1 MIKSKYLT
9 ICFITGILMFSCK
22 PAQAQDKLRLGAYYF
37 DGWSGK
43 TAHVSQKL
51 RNDFPERKPVWG
63 WQTGTPRVIE
73 KQIDLAQRYGLQ
85 FFSFCWYYAPTGK
98 GKDVGDDP
106 KNNALNLYLQAANKA
121 KLDFTILVANHAG
134 YTIQAA
140 DWPAL
145 CRYWIKLFRDPSFV
159 RVNQKPLITF
169 FDVASLVSTFGST
182 QRTAAALDTLRSL
195 AREQGLDGV
204 SIAANVGTTS
214 RSIELAE
221 KSGFDIFTGYNYHSN
236 GLSQIQSPSVAIDSM
251 RTREAKVWNNI
262 VSDGSKP
269 IIPVVTLNW
278 DNRPW
283 DKEGVKPSAR
293 FSGYSNVSVENAV
306 RSCRHWMNS
315 HKDRVVAERI
325 AVLYAWNEY
334 GEGAWLTP
342 SKALKN
348 TLLEG
353 LRKGLSN

>member
-1 MIKSKYLT
+1 MTKLKH
-9 ICFITGILMFSCK
+9 ITAGLIASGLLLLFSGV
-22 PAQAQDKLRLGAYYF
+22 QAQDNLRLGAYYF

-43 TAHVSQKL
+43 TAHLSQKL
-51 RNDFPERKPVWG
+51 KNDFPERKPVWG
-63 WQTGTPRVIE
+63 WQTGTPQIIE
-73 KQIDLAQRYGLQ
+73 KQIDLAHKYGIQ
-85 FFSFCWYYAPTGK
+85 FFSFCWYYNPVGQ
-98 GKDVGDDP
+98 GKDVDDDP
-106 KNNALNLYLQAANKA
+106 KNNALNLYLQAANKS
-121 KLDFTILVANHAG
+121 KLDFTILVANHSG
-134 YTIQAA
+134 YTIKAD

-159 RVNQKPLITF
+159 RVDQKPLITF
-169 FDVASLVSTFGST
+169 FDVASLVSTFGSS
-182 QRTAAALDTLRSL
+182 QRTAAALDTLRLL
-195 AREQGLDGV
+195 AREQGLNGV

-214 RSIELAE
+214 KSIELAG
-221 KSGFDIFTGYNYHSN
+221 KCGFDIFTGYNYHSN
-236 GLSQIQSPSVAIDSM
+236 GLAQIQAQSVAIDSM
-251 RTREAKVWNNI
+251 RTRETKVWDNL
-262 VSDGSKP
+262 VSNGSKP

-283 DKEGVKPSAR
+283 DKDGAKPSAR
-293 FSGYSNVSVENAV
+293 FSGYSKVSVENAV
-306 RSCRHWMNS
+306 RSCRHWMSTNK
-315 HKDRVVAERI
+315 HRVVSEHI